1 MTAGTRLAAPADGLI
16 YAVFACSG
24 AAALVFELS
33 WSRQVG
39 LVLGNTADSVAVV
52 LAAYFAGL
60 AIGQVLG
67 ARLAPRVG
75 PLVGY
80 GVCELL
86 AAAWGFSLPVVL
98 AVWDAPPAA
107 RAAWCFAVLLPATA
121 PLGATFPLLAEHL
134 TRHTPANGR
143 RVALAYA
150 ANTAGGVVGVLAAS
164 TGGLVVVGV
173 TATSYVAAGV
183 CAGCGA
189 AALALARRDGVK
201 EYGSVV
207 PPATGAWWW
216 VALAA
221 LSGLATLGLEVLY
234 TRMFA
239 LVLHNSTTS
248 FGVVLAM
255 FLAGLALGAAGAA
268 ALGRRVSPGRL
279 AVTAAGLGAV
289 AVPVSVVLFVRL
301 TGLNY
306 FEAGDTAAGYFA
318 GVLVLAA
325 AVVLPPVALLGMV
338 LPAVFATAGT
348 GRVVGRLAAAN
359 TVAAAVGA
367 VAAGYLWLPALGLW
381 WAFGVPAT
389 LLALPAIS
397 VLTVRGRVVA
407 GGVLGVLVVV
417 AVAVAG
423 ASPHQPVGSETARG
437 EEVAR
442 RWETSYGWI
451 DVVRSRAD
459 GSFRVRE
466 NLHYRHGSTGA
477 NATREYRQGRL
488 PLLLHPAPREVAF
501 LGLGTGLTAAPV
513 VADSGVERAVV
524 VELIP
529 AVVEAARLLG
539 DANRGVVDHPKVEVR
554 VDDARHYL
562 RRTGRRFDVVVA
574 DLFVPWESRA
584 GYLYTV
590 EHAAAVRRCL
600 RPGGLF
606 CQWVALYQVGPAEFE
621 LIADSLAAVFPTVTV
636 WWGQF
641 DARFGMVA
649 LVGSDA
655 PLELDPIRLAARFDA
670 GGDPPGGADPDL
682 VSPASL
688 PDLYAGDWPA
698 RFGSRLNTDE
708 HPWLEFTAPLSQRAA
723 RTLTGP
729 RLRAYFGAVLGSL
742 PGGGVR
748 FGGHLTGLAEPT
760 RRREA
765 QRLGLTGRSGALP

>member
-1 MTAGTRLAAPADGLI
+1 MTRGAERADRLL

-24 AAALVFELS
+24 AAALVFEVS

-60 AIGQVLG
+60 AVGQTLG
-67 ARLAPRVG
+67 SRIARRVS

-80 GVCELL
+80 SLCELL
-86 AAAWGFSLPVVL
+86 AAAWGLGLPSVL
-98 AVWDAPPAA
+98 AAWDAPAEA

-121 PLGATFPLLAEHL
+121 PLGATFPLLAGHL
-134 TRHTPANGR
+134 SRRTPGGGR

-150 ANTAGGVVGVLAAS
+150 ANTVGGVVGVLAAS
-164 TGGLVVVGV
+164 AGGLVVVGV
-173 TATSYVAAGV
+173 TASSYLAAGV

-189 AALALARRDGVK
+189 TALALARRGGVAA
-201 EYGSVV
+201 V
-207 PPATGAWWW
+207 PAAASSGGAGWW
-216 VALAA
+216 VGLAA

-234 TRMFA
+234 ARMFA

-248 FGVVLAM
+248 FGVVLAT
-255 FLAGLALGAAGAA
+255 FLAGLALGAAAAA
-268 ALGRRVSPGRL
+268 ALGRRVGPARL
-279 AVTAAGLGAV
+279 AVAAAGLGAV
-289 AVPVSVVLFVRL
+289 AVLTSVVLFVRL
-301 TGLNY
+301 TGLND
-306 FEAGDTAAGYFA
+306 FEAGDTPAGYFA
-318 GVLVLAA
+318 GVLALAV
-325 AVVLPPVALLGMV
+325 AVVLPPVVLLGMV
-338 LPAVFATAGT
+338 LPAAFAGAGGAL
-348 GRVVGRLAAAN
+348 GRVVAAN
-359 TVAAAVGA
+359 TLAAAVGS

-381 WAFGVPAT
+381 WAFSVPAA
-389 LLALPAIS
+389 LLALPA
-397 VLTVRGRVVA
+397 VAALVARGRVVA
-407 GGVLGVLVVV
+407 GGGLAALVAA
-417 AVAVAG
+417 AVMLVG
-423 ASPHQPVGSETARG
+423 ASPRQPTGDEAARG
-437 EEVAR
+437 EEIIR
-442 RWETSYGWI
+442 RWETPYGWI

-477 NATREYRQGRL
+477 NAAREYRQGRL

-513 VADSGVERAVV
+513 VADCGVERAVV

-562 RRTGRRFDVVVA
+562 RRTDRRFDVVVS

-584 GYLYTV
+584 GYLYTI

-606 CQWVALYQVGPAEFE
+606 CQWVALYQVGPDEFE
-621 LIADSLAAVFPTVTV
+621 LIADTLAAVFPTVTV

-641 DARFGMVA
+641 DARYGMVA

-655 PLELDPIRLAARFDA
+655 PLVLDPDRLAARFDA
-670 GGDPPGGADPDL
+670 AGDPPGGADPEL
-682 VSPASL
+682 AAPASL

-698 RFGSRLNTDE
+698 RPGRRLNTDE
-708 HPWLEFTAPLSQRAA
+708 HPWLEFTAPLSQRTA

-729 RLRAYFGAVLGSL
+729 RLRAYFDAVLGVL
-742 PGGGVR
+742 PADGVR
-748 FGGHLTGLAEPT
+748 FDGPLAGLAGPT

-765 QRLGLTGRSGALP
+765 QRLGLTGR

>member
-1 MTAGTRLAAPADGLI
+1 MTAGTKLTAPADGLI
-16 YAVFACSG
+16 HAVFACSG
-24 AAALVFELS
+24 AAALVFEVS

-52 LAAYFAGL
+52 FAAYFAGL
-60 AIGQVLG
+60 ATGQMLG

-86 AAAWGFSLPVVL
+86 AAAWGFSLPTVL
-98 AVWDAPPAA
+98 AAWDGPPTA

-134 TRHTPANGR
+134 TRRTPADGR
-143 RVALAYA
+143 RVALAYV
-150 ANTAGGVVGVLAAS
+150 ANTTGGVVGVLAAS

-173 TATSYVAAGV
+173 TAAGYVAAGV
-183 CAGCGA
+183 CAGCGT

-201 EYGSVV
+201 GHDSAG
-207 PPATGAWWW
+207 PPAAGAGWW

-221 LSGLATLGLEVLY
+221 LSGMATLGLEVLY

-248 FGVVLAM
+248 FGVVLAT
-255 FLAGLALGAAGAA
+255 FLSGLALGAAVAG
-268 ALGRRVSPGRL
+268 ALGRRVRPARL
-279 AVTAAGLGAV
+279 VVAAGGLGAV
-289 AVPVSVVLFVRL
+289 AVPVSVFLFVRL
-301 TGLNY
+301 TGLDY

-318 GVLVLAA
+318 GVLGLAA
-325 AVVLPPVALLGMV
+325 VVVLPPVALLGVV
-338 LPAVFATAGT
+338 LPAVFAAAGA
-348 GRVVGRLAAAN
+348 GRAVGRLAAAN
-359 TVAAAVGA
+359 TAAAAVGA
-367 VAAGYLWLPALGLW
+367 VAAGYLWLPTLGLW

-389 LLALPAIS
+389 LLALPAVG

-407 GGVLGVLVVV
+407 GGGLGALVACAVV
-417 AVAVAG
+417 VAG
-423 ASPHQPVGSETARG
+423 ASPHQPAGSDPAWD

-442 RWETSYGWI
+442 RWETPYGWI
-451 DVVRSRAD
+451 DVVRARAD

-513 VADSGVERAVV
+513 VADGGVERAVV

-562 RRTGRRFDVVVA
+562 RRTDRRFDVIVA

-621 LIADSLAAVFPTVTV
+621 LIADTLAAVFPTVTV

-655 PLELDPIRLAARFDA
+655 PLALDPDRLAARFDA
-670 GGDPPGGADPDL
+670 AGEPPGGTDPEL
-682 VSPASL
+682 AGPASI
-688 PDLYAGDWPA
+688 PDLYAGDWPSHPG
-698 RFGSRLNTDE
+698 RRLNTDE

-723 RTLTGP
+723 CTLSGP
-729 RLRAYFGAVLGSL
+729 RLRAYFDGVLGSL
-742 PGGGVR
+742 PGDGVKLGGP
-748 FGGHLTGLAEPT
+748 LAGLAEPS
-760 RRREA
+760 RRRQA
-765 QRLGLTGRSGALP
+765 QRLGLTGSAP

>member
-1 MTAGTRLAAPADGLI
+1 LTGGADRLL
-16 YAVFACSG
+16 YALFACSG
-24 AAALVFELS
+24 AAALVLEVS

-39 LVLGNTADSVAVV
+39 LVLGNTADAVAVV

-60 AIGQVLG
+60 AVGQALG
-67 ARLAPRVG
+67 GRLARRSA

-86 AAAWGFSLPVVL
+86 AGAWGVALPSVL
-98 AVWDAPPAA
+98 GAWDAPPGA
-107 RAAWCFAVLLPATA
+107 RVAWCFAVLLPATA

-134 TRHTPANGR
+134 SCRTAAGGRPA
-143 RVALAYA
+143 AIAYA

-164 TGGLVVVGV
+164 AGGLVVVGV
-173 TATSYVAAGV
+173 TASSYAAAGA

-189 AALALARRDGVK
+189 IALALARRGGRKAVT
-201 EYGSVV
+201 
-207 PPATGAWWW
+207 PAAPSAGAGWW

-234 TRMFA
+234 ARMFA

-248 FGVVLAM
+248 FGVVLAT
-255 FLAGLALGAAGAA
+255 FLAGLALGAAAAA
-268 ALGRRVSPGRL
+268 ALGRRVGPARL
-279 AVTAAGLGAV
+279 AVAAGGLGAV
-289 AVPVSVVLFVRL
+289 AVPASVVLFVRL
-301 TGLNY
+301 TALDY
-306 FEAGDTAAGYFA
+306 FEAGDTAAGYFG
-318 GVLVLAA
+318 GVLALAA

-338 LPAVFATAGT
+338 LPAVLAGAGT
-348 GRVVGRLAAAN
+348 AVGRVSAAN
-359 TVAAAVGA
+359 TLAAAVGA
-367 VAAGYLWLPALGLW
+367 VTAGYLWLPALGLW
-381 WAFGVPAT
+381 WAFGVPAA
-389 LLALPAIS
+389 LLALPA
-397 VLTVRGRVVA
+397 VAALAVRGRVVA
-407 GGVLGVLVVV
+407 GGGLAALVAA

-423 ASPHQPVGSETARG
+423 ASPRQPTGGEAARG
-437 EEVAR
+437 EEITR
-442 RWETSYGWI
+442 RWETPYGWI
-451 DVVRSRAD
+451 DVVRSRGD

-488 PLLLHPAPREVAF
+488 PLLLHPAPREVAL

-513 VADSGVERAVV
+513 VADRGVERAVV

-539 DANRGVVDHPKVEVR
+539 NANRGVVDHPKVEVR

-562 RRTGRRFDVVVA
+562 RRTDRRFDVVVA

-590 EHAAAVRRCL
+590 EHAAAVRRSL

-621 LIADSLAAVFPTVTV
+621 LIADSAAAVFPTVTV

-641 DARFGMVA
+641 DTRYGMVA

-655 PLELDPIRLAARFDA
+655 PLVLDPDRLAARFDA
-670 GGDPPGGADPDL
+670 AGAPPGGADPEL
-682 VSPASL
+682 AAPESL
-688 PDLYAGDWPA
+688 PDLFAGTWRP
-698 RFGSRLNTDE
+698 RPGRRLNTDE
-708 HPWLEFTAPLSQRAA
+708 HPWLELTAPRSQRAA
-723 RTLTGP
+723 GTLTGP
-729 RLRAYFGAVLGSL
+729 RLRAYFDAVLGAL
-742 PGGGVR
+742 PADGAR
-748 FGGHLTGLAEPT
+748 FDGPLARLADPT

-765 QRLGLTGRSGALP
+765 QRLGLSGPYPAAR

>member
-1 MTAGTRLAAPADGLI
+1 MTGGAARADRLL

-24 AAALVFELS
+24 AAALVFEVS

-60 AIGQVLG
+60 AVGQAFG
-67 ARLAPRVG
+67 ARIVRRIG

-86 AAAWGFSLPVVL
+86 AGAWGFALPWVL
-98 AVWDAPPAA
+98 AMWDAPPAA

-121 PLGATFPLLAEHL
+121 PLGATFPLLAAHL
-134 TRHTPANGR
+134 MRRTPADGR
-143 RVALAYA
+143 RAALAYA

-164 TGGLVVVGV
+164 AGGLVVVGV
-173 TATSYVAAGV
+173 TASSYIAAGV
-183 CAGCGA
+183 CAGCGTTV
-189 AALALARRDGVK
+189 LLLARRGAVK
-201 EYGSVV
+201 LVT
-207 PPATGAWWW
+207 PAVSSAGAGWW

-221 LSGLATLGLEVLY
+221 LSGMATLGLEVLY

-248 FGVVLAM
+248 FGVVLAT
-255 FLAGLALGAAGAA
+255 FLAGLALGAWVASLLTQRIG
-268 ALGRRVSPGRL
+268 VTRL
-279 AVTAAGLGAV
+279 AVAAGGLGAM
-289 AVPVSVVLFVRL
+289 AVPASVVLFVRL
-301 TGLNY
+301 TGLDH
-306 FEAGDTAAGYFA
+306 FEAGDTPAGYFA
-318 GVLVLAA
+318 GVLALAA
-325 AVVLPPVALLGMV
+325 AVVFPPVVLLGMA
-338 LPAVFATAGT
+338 LPAAFATAST
-348 GRVVGRLAAAN
+348 SVGRIAATNTLAAAI
-359 TVAAAVGA
+359 GA
-367 VAAGYLWLPALGLW
+367 VAAGYLWLPTFGLW
-381 WAFGVPAT
+381 WAFGVPAA
-389 LLALPAIS
+389 LLAVPA
-397 VLTVRGRVVA
+397 VAALVVRGRVVS
-407 GGVLGVLVVV
+407 GGVLGTLV
-417 AVAVAG
+417 AVAVTMAG
-423 ASPHQPVGSETARG
+423 ASPRQPTGREPARG
-437 EEVAR
+437 EKITR
-442 RWETSYGWI
+442 RWETPYGWI
-451 DVVRSRAD
+451 DVVRSRGD

-477 NATREYRQGRL
+477 NAAREYRQGRL
-488 PLLLHPAPREVAF
+488 PLLLHPAPSEVAF

-513 VADSGVERAVV
+513 VADRGVERAVV

-554 VDDARHYL
+554 VDDARHFL
-562 RRTGRRFDVVVA
+562 RRTDRRFDVVVA

-655 PLELDPIRLAARFDA
+655 PLVLDPTWVAARFDA
-670 GGDPPGGADPDL
+670 AGQPPGGTDPELDA
-682 VSPASL
+682 PESL
-688 PDLYAGDWPA
+688 PDLYAGTWRLQA
-698 RFGSRLNTDE
+698 GRRLNTDE

-729 RLRAYFGAVLGSL
+729 RLRAYLEDVLGAL
-742 PGGGVR
+742 PADGVR
-748 FGGHLTGLAEPT
+748 FEGHLVGLAHPT

-765 QRLGLTGRSGALP
+765 QRLGLAGR